1 MTRLTTLD
9 LTPLHRHMVGFDRM
23 FDEMDRLFENSPNN
37 GSTGYPPYNIIKSN
51 DYNYYIEI
59 AVAGFNKDQI
69 EVELSDGVLT
79 VRSKIKDQKANE
91 TQNIIHQGFSQRNFV
106 RKFTLS
112 DEIRVKSADLN
123 DGMLKIKLEKVIPEH
138 KKPKL
143 ITIK

>member
-1 MTRLTTLD
+1 MQNTITNIDKQRF
-9 LTPLHRHMVGFDRM
+9 TPFTVGFDDL
-23 FDEMDRLFENSPNN
+23 FDRLFDMEVNTS
-37 GSTGYPPYNIIKSN
+37 SGYPPYNIIKSD
-51 DYNYYIEI
+51 DYNYHIEI

-79 VRSKIKDQKANE
+79 VRSKIKDHKASE
-91 TQNIIHQGFSQRNFV
+91 TQNAIHQGISQRNFV

>member
-1 MTRLTTLD
+1 MKL
-9 LTPLHRHMVGFDRM
+9 
-23 FDEMDRLFENSPNN
+23 
-37 GSTGYPPYNIIKSN
+37 K
-51 DYNYYIEI
+51 
-59 AVAGFNKDQI
+59 
-69 EVELSDGVLT
+69 
-79 VRSKIKDQKANE
+79 
-91 TQNIIHQGFSQRNFV
+91 NIIHQGISQRNFV

>member
-1 MTRLTTLD
+1 MQNTITNIDKQRF
-9 LTPLHRHMVGFDRM
+9 TPFTVGFDDL
-23 FDEMDRLFENSPNN
+23 FDRLFDMEVNTS
-37 GSTGYPPYNIIKSN
+37 SGYPPYNIIKSD
-51 DYNYYIEI
+51 DYNYHIEI

-79 VRSKIKDQKANE
+79 VRSKIKDHKANE
-91 TQNIIHQGFSQRNFV
+91 TQNIIHQGIYQRNFV